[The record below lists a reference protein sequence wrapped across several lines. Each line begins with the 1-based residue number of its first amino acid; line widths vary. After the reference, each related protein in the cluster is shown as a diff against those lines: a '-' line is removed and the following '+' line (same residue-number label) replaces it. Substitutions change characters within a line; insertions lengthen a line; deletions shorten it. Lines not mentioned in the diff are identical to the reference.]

1 MARLEAAA
9 PDERT
14 ALKTSGEFA
23 GSGTGGREA
32 TRDLAEERARLSLE
46 IRAPAAVDDDD
57 AFFVGVF
64 VAGVV
69 GLRGGADCFVWGSE
83 FWWGVKFFVCVG
95 RETMLTAIHCC
106 LSRGRH
112 HRLSSHK

>member
-1 MARLEAAA
+1 MARLETTA

-23 GSGTGGREA
+23 GSGSGGREA
-32 TRDLAEERARLSLE
+32 NRDLAEENARLSLE
-46 IRAPAAVDDDD
+46 SRPAAVDDDD

-69 GLRGGADCFVWGSE
+69 GLRGAADCF
-83 FWWGVKFFVCVG
+83 FWWW
-95 RETMLTAIHCC
+95 
-106 LSRGRH
+106 
-112 HRLSSHK
+112 